1 MNSIRAVFLDAGG
14 TLIHLD
20 APLILAALAEQGV
33 VRDAA
38 DFERADRAA
47 RQLVSQRLRTGEAID
62 DRTRWRIWA
71 GALLAGLGCGEAVAQ
86 AVSTTV
92 RAHAAA
98 GRLWS
103 RTTHDATA
111 MLAELRAAGLTVGV
125 VSNSD
130 GRVEHL
136 LEAAGLRPLLDFVID
151 SGSVGVEKPD
161 PRIFALACERAGVLP
176 QQALHVGDVYEVDV
190 LGARAAGVTPVLF
203 DPDDL
208 VPDADCARIRELG
221 ALPALLLTPRA
232 A

>member
-20 APLILAALAEQGV
+20 APLILGALAEQGLE
-33 VRDAA
+33 RDAE
-38 DFERADRAA
+38 DFRRADVAA
-47 RQLVSQRLRTGEAID
+47 RQLVSLRLRSGEPID
-62 DRTRWRIWA
+62 DRTRWHIWA
-71 GALLAGLGCGEAVAQ
+71 GALLAGLGCDERAAA

-103 RTTHDATA
+103 RTADGTTA
-111 MLAELRAAGLTVGV
+111 MLGELRAAGLAVGV

-130 GRVEHL
+130 GRVESL
-136 LEAAGLRPLLDFVID
+136 LAAAGLRPLLDFVID

-161 PRIFALACERAGVLP
+161 PRIFALACARAGVSP
-176 QQALHVGDVYEVDV
+176 QHALHVGDVYEVDV

-208 VPDADCARIRELG
+208 VPDADCARIRDLA